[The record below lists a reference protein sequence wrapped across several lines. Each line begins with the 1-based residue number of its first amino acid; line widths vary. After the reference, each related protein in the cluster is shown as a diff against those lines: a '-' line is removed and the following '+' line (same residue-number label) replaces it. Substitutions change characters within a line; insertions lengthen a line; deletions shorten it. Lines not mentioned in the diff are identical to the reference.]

1 MSVFNT
7 VFHFRLFFH
16 GQRVYRSIHLIRYVD
31 EGISVPGIPSVHY
44 SSLVPGHKLIHAQ
57 MCLATEQQKMF
68 SFSLSNVAKYFF
80 TFKNMEIAYKNEMDY
95 E

>member
-1 MSVFNT
+1 
-7 VFHFRLFFH
+7 
-16 GQRVYRSIHLIRYVD
+16 
-31 EGISVPGIPSVHY
+31 
-44 SSLVPGHKLIHAQ
+44 